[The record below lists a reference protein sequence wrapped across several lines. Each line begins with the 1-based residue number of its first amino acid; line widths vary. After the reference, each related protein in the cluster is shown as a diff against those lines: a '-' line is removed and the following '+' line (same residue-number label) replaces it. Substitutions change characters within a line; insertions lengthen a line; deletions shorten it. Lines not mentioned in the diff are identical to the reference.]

1 MRLKSPVG
9 ANIWRGSGAD
19 QEKWHVVGVIK
30 DFILESPFAE
40 HIAPMMIAGPR
51 LFCQVIHFKLNPA
64 NSINADIEKAQNIF
78 KKYNPRYPWEYVFTD
93 DAYARKFREEQQ
105 IGSLS
110 ALFAGLTIL
119 ISCLGLFALAAYM
132 AENRIREIGVRKVL
146 GASVA
151 SITTLLAREFVLLV
165 GIAFVIAAPVAW
177 FAMDKWL
184 QGYGYRVD
192 MGWTVFTASGALALV
207 IAVATVS
214 YQSVRAA
221 LANPVKSLRSE

>member
-1 MRLKSPVG
+1 MGAKLIAGRDLDVYKYATDSTAVLLNEAAVKAMRLKSPVG
-9 ANIWRGSGAD
+9 ANIWRGTGTD

-64 NSINADIEKAQNIF
+64 NSINANIEKAENIF

-146 GASVA
+146 GASVT

-165 GIAFVIAAPVAW
+165 GIAFLIAAP
-177 FAMDKWL
+177 
-184 QGYGYRVD
+184 
-192 MGWTVFTASGALALV
+192 SGLV
-207 IAVATVS
+207 
-214 YQSVRAA
+214 RHG
-221 LANPVKSLRSE
+221 